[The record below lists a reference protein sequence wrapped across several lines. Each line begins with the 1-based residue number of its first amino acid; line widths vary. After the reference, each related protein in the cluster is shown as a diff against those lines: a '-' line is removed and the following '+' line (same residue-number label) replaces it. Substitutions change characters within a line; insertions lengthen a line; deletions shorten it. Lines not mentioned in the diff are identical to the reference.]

1 MVFALFTDILIIFT
15 IALFVGLIFSHLK
28 VPPLVAYILTGVIVG
43 PYGFSIIQ
51 GQEEVKN
58 LAEIGIILLLFTIG
72 LEFSFK
78 DLWKIRLIA
87 IVGGAIQVGLSF
99 AFFCGLALL
108 LDLPAGEAILLGFLF
123 SLSSTAIVLKILHE
137 KGEMD
142 SPHGSIALG
151 ILIFQ
156 DLMAVP
162 MIMAIPFLA
171 SLSLFDPTPLLSAE
185 SLVTL
190 VLQDLMIVL
199 VLAVSAK
206 WIIPRVM
213 HEIARTRNQE
223 FFLLFVILVCFGVA
237 WVVSFSGISIAIGA
251 LFAGLLISGSE
262 FSHQASS
269 IVLPF
274 RDIFTSFF
282 FISVG
287 MLVDFR
293 FLLANFWI
301 IVFLIVLAI
310 VVKALLATAAPLVLG
325 YPLRTS
331 LMTGLALAQVGEFS
345 FIIAQSGFITGI
357 LPFETYQTFLV
368 VALITMAMTPFIIG
382 IGPPVAGWLC
392 EIPAFSL
399 IARGTCSTED
409 TSSHNVKKDHLVIIG
424 YGVTGRNL
432 ARTAHRSG
440 IVYTIIELNPDLVME
455 VRKQGES
462 VIFGDATT
470 EGVLSH
476 AGIPTARIAVVAIND
491 PVAVRKIVNTC
502 RSLSPDLIIIVRT
515 RYVSEVEALY
525 ATGADEVIAEEFET
539 SVEIFS
545 VVLNKYFVP
554 RDRIEL
560 FITDVRADGYQMLRS
575 SSNIPGTLTDLVRHI
590 PEVSITTL
598 TVESGSPLSGI
609 TLGEINLRKR
619 HNLLVLAIRRGE
631 EIITNIGGEIR
642 IEAGDSA
649 IIYAKPEDVTKG
661 TYLFTRQKNKK

>member
-1 MVFALFTDILIIFT
+1 MVFELLTDILIIFT
-15 IALFVGLIFSHLK
+15 IALIVGMIFNRIK

-43 PYGFSIIQ
+43 PYGLSIIQ

-87 IVGGAIQVGLSF
+87 IVGGALQVGLSF
-99 AFFCGLALL
+99 AFFCGLALWL
-108 LDLPAGEAILLGFLF
+108 GLPVGEAILMGFLF
-123 SLSSTAIVLKILHE
+123 SLSSTAIVLKILHD

-171 SLSLFDPTPLLSAE
+171 SLSLFDPTPLLSVN

-190 VLQDLMIVL
+190 VIQDLLIVL
-199 VLAVSAK
+199 VLVVSAR
-206 WIIPRVM
+206 WVIPRLM

-237 WVVSFSGISIAIGA
+237 WLVSLAGISIAIGA

-262 FSHQASS
+262 YSRQASS

-287 MLVDFR
+287 MLVDFQ

-301 IVFLIVLAI
+301 IAFLIVLAI
-310 VVKALLATAAPLVLG
+310 VVKALLATAAPLALG

-331 LMTGLALAQVGEFS
+331 LLTGLALAQVGEFS
-345 FIIAQSGFITGI
+345 LIIAQSGFNTGI
-357 LPFETYQTFLV
+357 LPFATYQTFLI
-368 VALITMAMTPFIIG
+368 VALITMAVTPFVIG

-392 EIPAFSL
+392 EQPALSL
-399 IARGTCSTED
+399 IARGTCSID
-409 TSSHNVKKDHLVIIG
+409 DPSSRKVKKDHLVIIG

-432 ARTAHRSG
+432 ARTARRAG
-440 IVYTIIELNPDLVME
+440 IDYTIIELNPDLVME
-455 VRKQGES
+455 ARKQGEP
-462 VIFGDATT
+462 VIFGDATS

-491 PVAVRKIVNTC
+491 PVAIRKIVGNC
-502 RSLSPDLIIIVRT
+502 RSLSSELTIIVRT
-515 RYVSEVEALY
+515 RYVSEVEALH

-539 SVEIFS
+539 SVEIFT

-554 RDRIEL
+554 RDRIES

-575 SSNIPGTLTDLVRHI
+575 SSNVPGTLPDLVRHI
-590 PEVSITTL
+590 PEVSITAL
-598 TVESGSPLSGI
+598 TVEPGSLLAGI

-619 HNLLVLAIRRGE
+619 YNLLVLAIRRGE
-631 EIITNIGGEIR
+631 EIITGIGGETR

-649 IIYAKPEDVTKG
+649 IIYAKPEDVAKG
-661 TYLFTRQKNKK
+661 AYLFTRQKNKQ